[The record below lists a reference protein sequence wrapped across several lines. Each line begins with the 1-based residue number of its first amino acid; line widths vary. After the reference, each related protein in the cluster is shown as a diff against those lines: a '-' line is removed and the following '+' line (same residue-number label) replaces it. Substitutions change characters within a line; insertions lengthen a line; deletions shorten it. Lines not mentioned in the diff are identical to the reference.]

1 MGRILR
7 VYTIGFTKKSASD
20 FFELLRGSGAKR
32 VVDVRLSNMSQLAG
46 FSKKE
51 DLEYFLAKI
60 CRMKYVHLPELA
72 PTRELLDAYRKG
84 HKNWDIYEGEFLDL
98 MEQRR
103 IEKMGLKRT
112 IANACLLCSE
122 EKPDQCHRRLVAEY
136 LQRSWGDLEIVHL
149 G

>member
-1 MGRILR
+1 MR
-7 VYTIGFTKKSASD
+7 VYTIGFTRKSASD
-20 FFELLRGSGAKR
+20 FFELLRGSGARR

-51 DLEYFLAKI
+51 DLEYFLSKI
-60 CRMKYVHLPELA
+60 CRIKYTHLPELA
-72 PTRELLDAYRKG
+72 PTREMLDAYRKG
-84 HKNWDIYEGEFLDL
+84 HKSWETYEIEFLAL

-103 IEKMGLKRT
+103 IEKMALKRT
-112 IANACLLCSE
+112 IANSCLLCSE